1 MVAIVTDTQIT
12 EGPLGVIGA
21 HLEGEHPQDSGA
33 GGVGAAV
40 LVFLAVQY
48 AIVAVVIA
56 AAGVPFAV
64 VHQLRDTVGH
74 HDLKGEG
81 HLPGARADPNHSHH
95 RVRNLQVAQKKV
107 GLGHHLVV
115 PFAKRGWY
123 LMTMVLPLSRT
134 AIDFEFL
141 RLCDVEYT

>member
-12 EGPLGVIGA
+12 EGPQLGVIGA

-33 GGVGAAV
+33 GEVGAAV

-56 AAGVPFAV
+56 AAGLPFAV
-64 VHQLRDTVGH
+64 VHQLRDTVAH

-81 HLPGARADPNHSHH
+81 HLPGARADPNQSHH
-95 RVRNLQVAQKKV
+95 GVQNLQAAQKKV
-107 GLGHHLVV
+107 PLGHHRLVV
-115 PFAKRGWY
+115 PFAKRVWF
-123 LMTMVLPLSRT
+123 LMTMALPRSRT
-134 AIDFEFL
+134 AIDFTVAMVVA
-141 RLCDVEYT
+141 R